1 MKLHFLQGF
10 GWRGQALGRAC
21 CLCAAFAVAACGQQP
36 SPAQR
41 PPLPVVVQQ
50 VEARTIPVV
59 TSRVAQTESSRQVEV
74 VARVSGFLEAI
85 TYTEGGLVQAG
96 DIMFEMDRKP
106 FEAQLD
112 MAEGE
117 LEASL
122 ARLKTAEAN
131 LERTRPL
138 AAADALSQSDLDR
151 ALGDYQ
157 AAEAAVYTARARLR
171 QAELNLDY
179 ATIRSPVTGMTGAA
193 QQREGT
199 FLNAQG
205 ASANLAY
212 VAQLDPIWVNFSVS
226 QNEAARR
233 EERQRAGLYVSPEDD
248 RYQVEVVLPGGRVF
262 AHEGEL
268 DFADPSY
275 DRRTG
280 TFTVR
285 AVVPNPDL
293 ELRPGMFV
301 TARLKGAQRPNAVVV
316 PQRAVQK
323 SADGHVV
330 WLVNDQGA
338 AELRPVV
345 AGDWV
350 GDDWLIE
357 QGLKGGE
364 TLITDGFQRLA
375 PGAPVQSVPALPAD
389 AAAGG

>member
-1 MKLHFLQGF
+1 MNTHSPLRCAHRPLLQVGLLCLVF
-10 GWRGQALGRAC
+10 GL
-21 CLCAAFAVAACGQQP
+21 AACERQAP
-36 SPAQR
+36 PPAR
-41 PPLPVVVQQ
+41 AAVPVVVQQ
-50 VEARTIPVV
+50 VEARTIPIVS
-59 TSRVAQTESSRQVEV
+59 SRVAQTESSRQVEV
-74 VARVSGFLEAI
+74 VARVSGFLEEI
-85 TYTEGGLVQAG
+85 TYREGGLVQAG
-96 DIMFEMDRKP
+96 DVMFQMDRKP

-112 MAEGE
+112 MAQGE
-117 LEASL
+117 VEASL
-122 ARLKTAEAN
+122 ARLKTAAAN
-131 LERTRPL
+131 LERTEPL

-151 ALGDYQ
+151 AVGEYR

-171 QAELNLDY
+171 QAKLNLDY
-179 ATIRSPVTGMTGAA
+179 ATIRSPVTGMAGAA
-193 QQREGT
+193 EQREGSY
-199 FLNAQG
+199 LNAQG

-233 EERQRAGLYVSPEDD
+233 VERERTKLYVPPEDD

-262 AHEGEL
+262 PHEGEL

-301 TARLKGAQRPNAVVV
+301 TARLKGAQRPDAVVV

-330 WLVNDQGA
+330 WLVNDQGV

-350 GDDWLIE
+350 GEDWVIE
-357 QGLKGGE
+357 QGLRGGE
-364 TLITDGFQRLA
+364 TLVTDGLQRLA
-375 PGAPVQSVPALPAD
+375 PGVPVTPVPALPAD
-389 AAAGG
+389 AAAGE

>member
-1 MKLHFLQGF
+1 MRLHLPQGF
-10 GWRGQALGRAC
+10 EWRRRILMPTG
-21 CLCAAFAVAACGQQP
+21 CLCIAFAVAACDRP
-36 SPAQR
+36 TPPAPR
-41 PPLPVVVQQ
+41 APVPVVVQQ

-74 VARVSGFLEAI
+74 VARVSGFLEEI
-85 TYTEGGLVQAG
+85 TYREGGLVQAG
-96 DIMFEMDRKP
+96 DVMFQMDRKP

-112 MAEGE
+112 MAQGE
-117 LEASL
+117 VAASL
-122 ARLKTAEAN
+122 ARLETAAAN
-131 LERTRPL
+131 LERTKPL
-138 AAADALSQSDLDR
+138 AAADALSQSDLDSAVGEYR
-151 ALGDYQ
+151 

-179 ATIRSPVTGMTGAA
+179 ATIRSPVTGMAGAA

-199 FLNAQG
+199 YLNAQG

-233 EERQRAGLYVSPEDD
+233 IEREAAGLYVPPEED
-248 RYQVEVVLPGGRVF
+248 RYQVEVVLQGGRVF
-262 AHEGEL
+262 PHQGEL
-268 DFADPSY
+268 NFADPSY

-285 AVVPNPDL
+285 ATVPNPDL
-293 ELRPGMFV
+293 ALRPGMFV
-301 TARLKGAQRPNAVVV
+301 TARLKGAQRPNAIVV

-330 WLVNDQGA
+330 WLVN
-338 AELRPVV
+338 AEGRAEIRPVFV
-345 AGDWV
+345 GDWV

-357 QGLKGGE
+357 RGLRGGE
-364 TLITDGFQRLA
+364 TLVTDGFQRLA
-375 PGAPVQSVPALPAD
+375 PGVPVTPVPALPASE
-389 AAAGG
+389 

>member
-1 MKLHFLQGF
+1 MNTHSPLRCAHRPLLQVGLLCLV
-10 GWRGQALGRAC
+10 LG
-21 CLCAAFAVAACGQQP
+21 LAACERQAP
-36 SPAQR
+36 PPAR
-41 PPLPVVVQQ
+41 AAVPVVVQQ
-50 VEARTIPVV
+50 VEARTIPIVS
-59 TSRVAQTESSRQVEV
+59 SRVAQTESSRQVEV
-74 VARVSGFLEAI
+74 VARVSGFLEEI
-85 TYTEGGLVQAG
+85 TYREGGLVQAG
-96 DIMFEMDRKP
+96 DVMFQMDRKP

-112 MAEGE
+112 MAQGE
-117 LEASL
+117 VEASL
-122 ARLKTAEAN
+122 ARLKTAAAN
-131 LERTRPL
+131 LERTEPL

-151 ALGDYQ
+151 AVGEYR

-171 QAELNLDY
+171 QAKLNLDY
-179 ATIRSPVTGMTGAA
+179 ATIRSPVTGMAGAA
-193 QQREGT
+193 EQREGSY
-199 FLNAQG
+199 LNAQG

-233 EERQRAGLYVSPEDD
+233 VERERTKLYVPPEDD

-262 AHEGEL
+262 PHEGEL

-301 TARLKGAQRPNAVVV
+301 TARLKGAQRPDAVVV

-330 WLVNDQGA
+330 WLVNDQGV

-350 GDDWLIE
+350 GEDWVIE
-357 QGLKGGE
+357 QGLRGGE
-364 TLITDGFQRLA
+364 TLVTDGLQRLA
-375 PGAPVQSVPALPAD
+375 PGVPVTPVPALPAD
-389 AAAGG
+389 AAAGE